1 MKKKMMVALA
11 CAGCFAIP
19 SCLSIDQAGLVGL
32 GEDLLCE
39 VAASGLPFS
48 GHVDYCSYVDIDLP
62 LPDDIEE

>member
-19 SCLSIDQAGLVGL
+19 SCLSIDEAGLVGL

-39 VAASGLPFS
+39 VVAGGLPYS
-48 GHVDYCSYVDIDLP
+48 GHVDYCSYVDIDLQ
-62 LPDDIEE
+62 DQVDTEE